1 MTDRFSHPLS
11 IQPTTTSSQRSRQS
25 PSRAS
30 ISSRASASQPAGRVD
45 RTRTD
50 RSRQPETTF
59 LSPQVEQ
66 DARSYKTQTRSRAST
81 TSRSRIPEAL
91 QGVGREELDIYLVRW
106 DLLGDDELARAC
118 GVHSSSS
125 TSTSTAIAMIP
136 GSSSTSPSAFTRTQP
151 RTPSPS
157 TSTSNPYQDANLNA
171 PRLTRSS
178 SSLSSLQTPK
188 PRPRPLKRLSTQIL
202 ALTLPPSEHHPE
214 SEGGSN
220 NAVSSSSVSGGPYS
234 VRRTE
239 GLFPPSPPGDRP
251 DFEFGELHDQDGDS
265 LKASTSTSTSGFNP
279 PHDSINNGIPSK
291 NPTLHPLRVLSRLTR
306 ELGEACLRLE
316 EENRELRLRSLTQEE
331 DLGLGLDR
339 SRDVAG
345 GVVTP
350 RKRSDAA
357 RAGWEVG
364 EVDGGG
370 QEDIMNPADRRDMDI
385 GVGGGRRLSSVFRE
399 EDQVS
404 LPATSSEAAYRM

>member
-11 IQPTTTSSQRSRQS
+11 IQPSATPSQRSRQS

-30 ISSRASASQPAGRVD
+30 ISSRVSAPQPAGRAD

-50 RSRQPETTF
+50 RSRQPETAF
-59 LSPQVEQ
+59 LNPQSEQ
-66 DARSYKTQTRSRAST
+66 DAHSYKAQTRSRAST
-81 TSRSRIPEAL
+81 ASRSRIPRAL

-118 GVHSSSS
+118 GVSSTPSLSTAVSNSTPGQAGQATSSS
-125 TSTSTAIAMIP
+125 TSFNPSQTQPQALSPTTST
-136 GSSSTSPSAFTRTQP
+136 
-151 RTPSPS
+151 
-157 TSTSNPYQDANLNA
+157 A

-202 ALTLPPSEHHPE
+202 ALTLPPSEDHPD
-214 SEGGSN
+214 SEDVPQ
-220 NAVSSSSVSGGPYS
+220 NAASSSSLMSGGPYS

-239 GLFPPSPPGDRP
+239 GLFPPSPPGNVP
-251 DFEFGELHDQDGDS
+251 EFEFSSLQDRAQGQGSIKDS
-265 LKASTSTSTSGFNP
+265 NSPSDFNP
-279 PHDSINNGIPSK
+279 PHDSISNVIPSK
-291 NPTLHPLRVLSRLTR
+291 NPELHPLRVLSRLTR

-316 EENRELRLRSLTQEE
+316 EENRELRSRLQSSSLEQEE
-331 DLGLGLDR
+331 ELRLGFER

-345 GVVTP
+345 GISTP
-350 RKRSDAA
+350 RKGSTGVGIEPTSALGVRDRGDETNDDLGQRGIEVESNE
-357 RAGWEVG
+357 AGR
-364 EVDGGG
+364 
-370 QEDIMNPADRRDMDI
+370 DRR
-385 GVGGGRRLSSVFRE
+385 LFSVFRE

-404 LPATSSEAAYRM
+404 LR